1 MIEIYITQQERE
13 IVLIELLNRKQKLV
27 RKLESNEQ
35 LEKLYMYEIKE
46 TENLINK
53 LLK

>member
-1 MIEIYITQQERE
+1 MIEVNLTKPERE

-27 RKLESNEQ
+27 GKLESNEQ